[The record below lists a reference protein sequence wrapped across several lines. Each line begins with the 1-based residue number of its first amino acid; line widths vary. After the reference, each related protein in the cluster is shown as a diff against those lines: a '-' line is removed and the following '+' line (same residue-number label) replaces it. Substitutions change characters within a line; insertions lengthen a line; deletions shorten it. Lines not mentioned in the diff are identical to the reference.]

1 MAIAKMKKV
10 TLISFHEKKE
20 QLLTAIQ
27 TLQSLEVIDLP
38 AAKENLQ
45 SLSPKERESIEQNI
59 KKNESYL
66 ENVTEALSFLKS
78 YLKKES
84 LIKQYTNPRQS
95 LSLEE
100 LEKAVGEF
108 SSDKVLD
115 KVLGLKAEQKK
126 LEDDKKHLYEQ
137 EDFLLL
143 WKKLSF
149 NPRDTEAFEHIA
161 VKVGTIPQTLSNDYI
176 TNVTSIKVKS
186 LAISI
191 LKTSNQEL
199 KMEILLT
206 LLSKLVIQCAS
217 QEHSVSRLCQEI
229 PSPAKI

>member
-1 MAIAKMKKV
+1 MAIAKMKKI

-59 KKNESYL
+59 KKTESYL
-66 ENVTEALSFLKS
+66 ENVTEALSFLQS

-84 LIKQYTNPRQS
+84 LIKQYTTPRQS

-100 LEKAVGEF
+100 LEKAVSEF
-108 SSDKVLD
+108 SSDTVLD

-126 LEDDKKHLYEQ
+126 LEDAKKHLYEQ
-137 EDFLLL
+137 EDF
-143 WKKLSF
+143 
-149 NPRDTEAFEHIA
+149 PAF
-161 VKVGTIPQTLSNDYI
+161 
-176 TNVTSIKVKS
+176 
-186 LAISI
+186 
-191 LKTSNQEL
+191 
-199 KMEILLT
+199 MEKI
-206 LLSKLVIQCAS
+206 VIQS
-217 QEHSVSRLCQEI
+217 EGHGSI
-229 PSPAKI
+229 

>member
-59 KKNESYL
+59 KKTESYL

-115 KVLGLKAEQKK
+115 KVLGLKPNRRNSKMLKNIFMNKRISCFYGKNYHSIREIQQYLNTSQSKWAR
-126 LEDDKKHLYEQ
+126 
-137 EDFLLL
+137 FLRR
-143 WKKLSF
+143 S
-149 NPRDTEAFEHIA
+149 P
-161 VKVGTIPQTLSNDYI
+161 TITSQT
-176 TNVTSIKVKS
+176 
-186 LAISI
+186 
-191 LKTSNQEL
+191 
-199 KMEILLT
+199 
-206 LLSKLVIQCAS
+206 
-217 QEHSVSRLCQEI
+217 
-229 PSPAKI
+229 

>member
-59 KKNESYL
+59 KKTESYL

-84 LIKQYTNPRQS
+84 LIKQYINS
-95 LSLEE
+95 
-100 LEKAVGEF
+100 
-108 SSDKVLD
+108 
-115 KVLGLKAEQKK
+115 
-126 LEDDKKHLYEQ
+126 
-137 EDFLLL
+137 
-143 WKKLSF
+143 
-149 NPRDTEAFEHIA
+149 
-161 VKVGTIPQTLSNDYI
+161 
-176 TNVTSIKVKS
+176 
-186 LAISI
+186 
-191 LKTSNQEL
+191 
-199 KMEILLT
+199 
-206 LLSKLVIQCAS
+206 
-217 QEHSVSRLCQEI
+217 
-229 PSPAKI
+229 